1 MHNYHT
7 RVLVL
12 NYSDED
18 MPQFETQK
26 EIDAWYQAVGRMVL
40 YGMRKDAAEG
50 TIQLVT
56 ARLSKSPTEL
66 CASYYPTLPACA
78 EKCSDG
84 FGRYIGS
91 MSEVVDNLTDQLH
104 ERSQEQGRAFVMGAV
119 LHSDGTWGFHS

>member
-1 MHNYHT
+1 MRNYHT

-18 MPQFETQK
+18 LPQFETQE

-40 YGMRKDAAEG
+40 YGMRKDAAED

-56 ARLSKSPTEL
+56 AGLSKSPTEL
-66 CASYYPTLPACA
+66 CAAYHPTLPARA
-78 EKCSDG
+78 EKYEDG

-91 MSEVVDNLTDQLH
+91 TSEVVDNFTEQLH
-104 ERSQEQGRAFVMGAV
+104 ERSQEQGRAFVMAAV